1 MASFDGFFEGNDRR
15 DEGLH
20 ERISPVISVRN
31 LKVRYGDLQVV
42 EDLSLDLFE
51 GEILSLVGPS
61 GCGKT
66 TIVKAILGLI
76 PYEGNVLI
84 STSSVGYCPQKDVL
98 FDWMTVY
105 ENATLPLI
113 LRGKKATENVKELI
127 ERFGLSGFE
136 DKRPYQLSGGMRQR
150 LSVLRAV
157 LSGKDLLVLDEPFSS
172 VDAYT
177 RKKLQIWLSE
187 EIHRMKSS
195 AILITHDVE
204 EAVFLSD
211 RILVLSPRP
220 TKVLRE
226 ILVPFPKPRTL
237 EVLSD
242 PLFSELEKKILEI
255 LMNQL

>member
-1 MASFDGFFEGNDRR
+1 M
-15 DEGLH
+15 
-20 ERISPVISVRN
+20 ISVKN
-31 LKVRYGDLQVV
+31 LRVRYDDIPVV

-76 PYEGNVLI
+76 PHEGSVVL

-98 FDWMTVY
+98 FDWMSVY
-105 ENATLPLI
+105 ENAILPLI
-113 LRGKKATENVKELI
+113 LRKEKATENVKELI

-136 DKRPYQLSGGMRQR
+136 NKRPYQLSGGMRQR

-157 LSGKDLLVLDEPFSS
+157 LSGKDLLILDEPFSS

-187 EIHRMKSS
+187 EIHRMGSS

-220 TKVLRE
+220 TKVLKE
-226 ILVPFPKPRTL
+226 ISVPFPKPRML

-242 PLFSELEKKILEI
+242 PRFSKIEKDTLKI
-255 LMNQL
+255 LMNQP

>member
-1 MASFDGFFEGNDRR
+1 
-15 DEGLH
+15 
-20 ERISPVISVRN
+20 
-31 LKVRYGDLQVV
+31 
-42 EDLSLDLFE
+42 
-51 GEILSLVGPS
+51 
-61 GCGKT
+61 
-66 TIVKAILGLI
+66 
-76 PYEGNVLI
+76 
-84 STSSVGYCPQKDVL
+84 
-98 FDWMTVY
+98 MTVY
-105 ENATLPLI
+105 ENAALPLI

-226 ILVPFPKPRTL
+226 ILVPFQNRERSKCSRIHSF
-237 EVLSD
+237 LS
-242 PLFSELEKKILEI
+242 
-255 LMNQL
+255 